1 MRKIDSSKLETN
13 FYRKESEQKVYL
25 QCKSEHLESLK
36 RSIPFGQVLCVRCI
50 CSTENEFLQSCNELN
65 NKLIGRRYLEQEK
78 NNSIERTK
86 TFDKQKLLE

>member
-1 MRKIDSSKLETN
+1 MCKIDSSKLETN

-36 RSIPFGQVLCVRCI
+36 IICVRCI

-78 NNSIERTK
+78 DNSIERTK
-86 TFDKQKLLE
+86 AFDKQKLLE

>member
-36 RSIPFGQVLCVRCI
+36 RSIRFGQVLCVRCI
-50 CSTENEFLQSCNELN
+50 CSTENELN